1 MQIRM
6 HILEEATMRVVHVRV
21 SQTDFGGVFEAMRE
35 WLDRKNCTLEHF
47 GTEAGERGICRG
59 RLGGAIPARVSGKLR
74 RLSVRISGVRL
85 GRLRSRRS
93 HATVAPRQ

>member
-35 WLDRKNCTLEHF
+35 WLDRRNCTLEHF
-47 GTEAGERGICRG
+47 GTEAGDGGGIIIKAEFAEDDLAELFRHEFQG
-59 RLGGAIPARVSGKLR
+59 HYGD
-74 RLSVRISGVRL
+74 
-85 GRLRSRRS
+85 
-93 HATVAPRQ
+93 